1 MHSTTVRPNVS
12 KRSGK
17 LASPKLRRP
26 PTRSRKSAMASSDAG
41 SHSGSAPR
49 DLLWVLRG
57 EEGTV
62 TVEEYRKRLL
72 EVKSK

>member
-1 MHSTTVRPNVS
+1 
-12 KRSGK
+12 
-17 LASPKLRRP
+17 
-26 PTRSRKSAMASSDAG
+26 MASSDAG

-62 TVEEYRKRLL
+62 TAEEYRKRLL

>member
-1 MHSTTVRPNVS
+1 
-12 KRSGK
+12 
-17 LASPKLRRP
+17 
-26 PTRSRKSAMASSDAG
+26 MASSDAG